1 MADYEMND
9 EPMVIGEDGVNGESM
24 EHVEGDTM
32 GYEVEDGMDIDD
44 VPVSQEDAWAV
55 ISWVKHVSF
64 FALLCF
70 ALLCFALHPAESRF
84 QDGVFRIL

>member
-9 EPMVIGEDGVNGESM
+9 EPMEIGEDGVNGESM

-32 GYEVEDGMDIDD
+32 GHEVEDGMDIDD

-55 ISWVKHVSF
+55 IS
-64 FALLCF
+64 
-70 ALLCFALHPAESRF
+70 
-84 QDGVFRIL
+84 